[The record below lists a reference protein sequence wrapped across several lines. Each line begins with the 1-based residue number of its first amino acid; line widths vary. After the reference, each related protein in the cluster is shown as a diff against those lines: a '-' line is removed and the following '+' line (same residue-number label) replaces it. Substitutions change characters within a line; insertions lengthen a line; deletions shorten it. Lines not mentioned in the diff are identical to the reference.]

1 MGLSHTEREIKPV
14 SEKSQDVQEG
24 KVLGDHLAQ
33 GLFYMGRR
41 RLREEKKKVF
51 FFFFKGHIASRNSMR
66 FKPGHLLSVQ
76 GSLLAR
82 QGQISYRF
90 LETVSCSP

>member
-1 MGLSHTEREIKPV
+1 M
-14 SEKSQDVQEG
+14 
-24 KVLGDHLAQ
+24 
-33 GLFYMGRR
+33 
-41 RLREEKKKVF
+41 REEKKKVF
-51 FFFFKGHIASRNSMR
+51 FFFFEGHIASRNSMR

-90 LETVSCSP
+90 LKTVSFSP